1 MSGFGKIG
9 VIGAMDSETAQLI
22 AHLEGSRKETFS
34 GLDLYI
40 GTMHG
45 KEVTV
50 VKCGIGKVNAART
63 AQLLID
69 RFEPDAIVN
78 SGIAG
83 GTDPELSVGDTV
95 VASGLLQHDF
105 DLTAIGC
112 VRGAMAGGDRTLPT
126 IYPADERLVEALFTA
141 AVRVSEG
148 KRGGDT
154 GSSCIPDDTTIA
166 RGIIATGDIFVADS
180 ATRHFIWDTF
190 SASATEME
198 GGAIAQVCSLSGIPF
213 AVLRV
218 LSDTADGDA
227 SESFDAF
234 EQKTADRSA
243 AIIEE
248 FISLL

>member
-34 GLDLYI
+34 GLDLYT

-69 RFEPDAIVN
+69 RFSPDAIIN
-78 SGIAG
+78 TGIAG

-95 VASGLLQHDF
+95 VATGLVQHDF
-105 DLTAIGC
+105 DLTGFGYTK
-112 VRGAMAGGDRTLPT
+112 GAMSGFEKGRPT
-126 IYPADERLVEALFTA
+126 VFGCDERLTEALFTA
-141 AVRVSEG
+141 AVRVSGETDESADPSG
-148 KRGGDT
+148 A
-154 GSSCIPDDTTIA
+154 SDDSTIA
-166 RGIIATGDIFVADS
+166 KGLVATGDVFVYD
-180 ATRHFIWDTF
+180 TEIRRFIRDTF
-190 SASATEME
+190 GAACTEME
-198 GGAIAQVCSLSGIPF
+198 GGAIAQVCALSGVPF

-218 LSDTADGDA
+218 LSDTAGGEA
-227 SESFDAF
+227 AESFDAF
-234 EQKTADRSA
+234 EKKAADRSA
-243 AIIEE
+243 AICET